1 MSFAVLS
8 LVLSSSIGW
17 AGFDAMRKYLAT
29 RAPTV
34 ALTCAITGAQ
44 LIPFV
49 AWMLLGGSWQL
60 DLAYV
65 VPGAVTLA
73 FNIVANYAFIWSLS
87 QAPLSLTIPYLSLT
101 PVLTVGASALL
112 LGERPSVIQI
122 LGVLLVVA
130 GALWLALRGV
140 GTVESSR
147 RRAVLRGNVAMGLVA
162 LLWAV
167 TGPVD
172 KIALR
177 HTTTAIHAVLQT
189 GGVSA
194 ALLALIVHRGR
205 AGELVELASRGKAL
219 ALATVFAS
227 VGLGLQL
234 VAIQRTLV
242 SLVETIKR
250 AVGLAGSVI
259 NGRLFFAEPVTSSK
273 LVAVGLMTIG
283 VVLSLLG

>member
-1 MSFAVLS
+1 MSLTVLS

-29 RAPTV
+29 RAPTLPL
-34 ALTCAITGAQ
+34 ACAITGAQ
-44 LIPFV
+44 LVPFL
-49 AWMLLGGSWQL
+49 AWMLLGGPRWL
-60 DLAYV
+60 DAAYA
-65 VPGAVTLA
+65 VPGAMTLV
-73 FNIVANYAFIWSLS
+73 FNIVANYVFIWSLS

-112 LGERPSVIQI
+112 IGERPTVVQT
-122 LGVLLVVA
+122 LGVLLVVV
-130 GALWLALRGV
+130 GALWLVLRGAGV
-140 GTVESSR
+140 AESSS
-147 RRAVLRGNVAMGLVA
+147 RRAVLRGSLGMALVA

-194 ALLALIVHRGR
+194 ALFVLTLHRRRGGDLI
-205 AGELVELASRGKAL
+205 ELASRGKAL
-219 ALATVFAS
+219 ALATAFAS

-242 SLVETIKR
+242 SLVETLKR
-250 AVGLAGSVI
+250 AVGLVGSVI
-259 NGRLFFAEPVTSSK
+259 NGRLFFAEPVTPSK
-273 LVAVGLMTIG
+273 LLAVGLMTIG